1 MSTSVKPIPEG
12 HHTITPHLVVKNG
25 AQAIEFYKKAFGA
38 VELRRFSNDDGS
50 VHVSELEIGSAMFH
64 LHEETPKSKQLSP
77 ETVNAVTSLIGMF
90 VDDPHTMVK
99 SAEAAGGRVMSPV
112 QDYEYGY
119 RQGIIVDPFGHQW
132 LIQKKI

>member
-1 MSTSVKPIPEG
+1 MKKNST
-12 HHTITPHLVVKNG
+12 TYFAPHLAIRVLLP
-25 AQAIEFYKKAFGA
+25 AIEFYKKAFGA

-50 VHVSELEIGSAMFH
+50 VHVSELEIGGAMFH

-77 ETVNAVTSLIGMF
+77 ETVNAVTSLIGIF
-90 VDDPHTMVK
+90 VDDPHAMVT
-99 SAEAAGGRVMSPV
+99 SAEAAGGNVSSPV

>member
-1 MSTSVKPIPEG
+1 MGSNST
-12 HHTITPHLVVKNG
+12 TFFAPHLAIRVLLP
-25 AQAIEFYKKAFGA
+25 AIEFYKKAFGA

-50 VHVSELEIGSAMFH
+50 VHVSEMEIGGAMFH
-64 LHEETPKSKQLSP
+64 LHEETPRSKQLSP
-77 ETVNAVTSLIGMF
+77 ESVDAVTSLIGIF
-90 VDDPHTMVK
+90 VEDPHAMVK
-99 SAEAAGGRVMSPV
+99 SAEAAGGRVSSPV